1 FNEAEVKCKSGETDA
16 AEDERKLK
24 WSAPDHDA
32 EEVEKY
38 AREHPDE
45 DEEGKDAQI

>member
-1 FNEAEVKCKSGETDA
+1 M
-16 AEDERKLK
+16 K

-45 DEEGKDAQI
+45 DEEGKDAQIGGASGVEAERQKYQM